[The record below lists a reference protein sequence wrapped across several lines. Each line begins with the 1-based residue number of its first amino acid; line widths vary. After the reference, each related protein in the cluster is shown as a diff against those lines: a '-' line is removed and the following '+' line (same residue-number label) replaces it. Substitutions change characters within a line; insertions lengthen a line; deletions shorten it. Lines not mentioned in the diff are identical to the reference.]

1 MIHNVGKPIINLPV
15 GMIYT
20 THLWDFWEWFIIGF
34 TTVYIYL
41 LLTKWNLVNI
51 NGMGQWGIRII
62 DWLIFE
68 APIPRLLRLLRVPQH
83 KYLTLSRYISVMV
96 KPSTEW
102 SASEFR
108 GLTSLTRMFSPHPFQ
123 THSLSGWL
131 LMAVDSC

>member
-1 MIHNVGKPIINLPV
+1 MIHNVGNPILVINLPV

-20 THLWDFWEWFIIGF
+20 THLWEFWGWFIIGF

-51 NGMGQWGIRII
+51 NGMGQLWGIRII

-68 APIPRLLRLLRVPQH
+68 APIPRLLRVPQH

-108 GLTSLTRMFSPHPFQ
+108 GLTSLTRMFSPHLCVSNTF
-123 THSLSGWL
+123 LVRL
-131 LMAVDSC
+131 AVDGC

>member
-1 MIHNVGKPIINLPV
+1 MIHNGEPHNKPTSWDDLYHPLMGIL
-15 GMIYT
+15 GM
-20 THLWDFWEWFIIGF
+20 
-34 TTVYIYL
+34 VYYWVYHSIHISIAH
-41 LLTKWNLVNI
+41 KMESIVNI
-51 NGMGQWGIRII
+51 NGMGQLWGIRII

-68 APIPRLLRLLRVPQH
+68 APIPRLLRVPQH

-131 LMAVDSC
+131 LMAADSC